1 MKRVLDE
8 IVVELTHL
16 CSAVVD
22 VSVVALY
29 APHSVLAAS
38 PQLVAAQKHDQ
49 CKGSFR
55 RKKMWLKVVIFPK
68 ASDPPSLLEFLR
80 NFLNFFQNYLTKIEK
95 E

>member
-29 APHSVLAAS
+29 APHSVLTAS

-68 ASDPPSLLEFLR
+68 ASDPPPSLLEFFR
-80 NFLNFFQNYLTKIEK
+80 NFLNFFQNYLTKI
-95 E
+95 